1 MLPQQKVQYHL
12 LLCAS
17 PSKPLCHQGP
27 LGAQCWEQLKKSL
40 KAAGLEQP
48 ERAEGVVLRT
58 KADCLRLCSNGPVLL
73 VWPSGHYYGGLT
85 PKRIERI
92 VAQHLINGEPIT
104 EWLIKQNSF

>member
-1 MLPQQKVQYHL
+1 MLPQQKVQNHL

-48 ERAEGVVLRT
+48 ERPEGVVLRT

>member
-1 MLPQQKVQYHL
+1 
-12 LLCAS
+12 
-17 PSKPLCHQGP
+17 
-27 LGAQCWEQLKKSL
+27 
-40 KAAGLEQP
+40 
-48 ERAEGVVLRT
+48 
-58 KADCLRLCSNGPVLL
+58 LL